1 MRTKF
6 HTERAALFRH
16 CRYHFFH
23 LKELKPC
30 KFHEIWCETPFQ
42 QITPTLILVSAQTVM
57 VDCDQRQRK
66 QVRKHNSGYPLALHQ
81 NKLTANKVGNSKT
94 LENSNFIWN
103 RHILFL
109 FVGQKRDSELP
120 SCVRFLLAPFTE
132 FPLISP
138 TCRRQT
144 IMIPETGLRRPQQ
157 MLQSCTLQLPF
168 IVLFPEI
175 ERVPSQLNL
184 LHFHWVTVQRQL
196 HIRAVCEHG
205 NSVSCLNSSFQ
216 K

>member
-1 MRTKF
+1 MRSKF

-42 QITPTLILVSAQTVM
+42 QITPTLILVLAQTVV
-57 VDCDQRQRK
+57 VDYDQRQRK
-66 QVRKHNSGYPLALHQ
+66 QERKHNSGNPLALHQ
-81 NKLTANKVGNSKT
+81 NKLSANKVGNPKM

-109 FVGQKRDSELP
+109 FVGQERDSELP

-132 FPLISP
+132 SLIFL
-138 TCRRQT
+138 TCRSHNNSRDRAKQATAHIKELHLAASLHCAVSWNRKSPITAEPAPFSLGHSTKT
-144 IMIPETGLRRPQQ
+144 ITY
-157 MLQSCTLQLPF
+157 
-168 IVLFPEI
+168 
-175 ERVPSQLNL
+175 
-184 LHFHWVTVQRQL
+184 
-196 HIRAVCEHG
+196 
-205 NSVSCLNSSFQ
+205 
-216 K
+216 

>member
-1 MRTKF
+1 MKDRVRVVASDSVVVHHIHCMDSFWKSF
-6 HTERAALFRH
+6 LWKRKSHTSLSGSGSLCSVRWEVSFTQKELLSLGTVDTI
-16 CRYHFFH
+16 FFH
-23 LKELKPC
+23 LKKLKPC

-42 QITPTLILVSAQTVM
+42 ITPALILVLAQTVM

-66 QVRKHNSGYPLALHQ
+66 QVRKHNTGYPLALHQ

-132 FPLISP
+132 SLISP
-138 TCRRQT
+138 TCRSQT
-144 IMIPETGLRRPQQ
+144 IMIPETGLRMP
-157 MLQSCTLQLPF
+157 
-168 IVLFPEI
+168 
-175 ERVPSQLNL
+175 
-184 LHFHWVTVQRQL
+184 
-196 HIRAVCEHG
+196 
-205 NSVSCLNSSFQ
+205 
-216 K
+216 

>member
-1 MRTKF
+1 MRSKF

-42 QITPTLILVSAQTVM
+42 QITPTLILVLAQTVM

-132 FPLISP
+132 FPFISP
-138 TCRRQT
+138 TCRSQT

-196 HIRAVCEHG
+196 HIRAVREHG

>member
-1 MRTKF
+1 MRSKF

-42 QITPTLILVSAQTVM
+42 QITPTLILVLAQTVM
-57 VDCDQRQRK
+57 VDYDQRQRK

-81 NKLTANKVGNSKT
+81 NKLSANKVGNPKM
-94 LENSNFIWN
+94 LENSGFIWN

-109 FVGQKRDSELP
+109 FVGQERDSELP

-132 FPLISP
+132 SLIFL
-138 TCRRQT
+138 TCRSQT
-144 IMIPETGLRRPQQ
+144 ITIPETGLSRPQHI
-157 MLQSCTLQLPF
+157 LKSCTLQLPF

-196 HIRAVCEHG
+196 HIRAVHEHG

>member
-1 MRTKF
+1 MRSKF

-42 QITPTLILVSAQTVM
+42 QITPTLILVLAQTVM

-132 FPLISP
+132 SLISP
-138 TCRRQT
+138 TCRSQT

-196 HIRAVCEHG
+196 HIRAVREHG

>member
-1 MRTKF
+1 MRSKF

-42 QITPTLILVSAQTVM
+42 QITPTLILVLAQTVM

-66 QVRKHNSGYPLALHQ
+66 QVRKHNTGYPLALHQ

-132 FPLISP
+132 SLISP
-138 TCRRQT
+138 TCRSQT

-196 HIRAVCEHG
+196 HIRAVREHG